1 MGSDSSAAAAPTA
14 PAAANAQPGP
24 APSTMSP
31 ANGAP
36 SVLPTVSAEPNRP
49 IASPRE
55 GAGTSRL
62 SVSLQALSVG
72 AQSSP
77 EGIRARQRIRQSPAS
92 PTGMVSS
99 PIAATIA
106 SGGGERR

>member
-1 MGSDSSAAAAPTA
+1 MGSDSKAAAAPTA

-24 APSTMSP
+24 ALSTISP

-36 SVLPTVSAEPNRP
+36 SVLPTVSAEPNSP

-55 GAGTSRL
+55 GPGTSRD
-62 SVSLQALSVG
+62 SVSLHALSVG

-77 EGIRARQRIRQSPAS
+77 AGIRVRQRTCQPPAS

-99 PIAATIA
+99 PIAA
-106 SGGGERR
+106 